1 MVGEGGGLR
10 ENGGSEQAR
19 GRQGATQPAKR
30 RAAQSK
36 GGREAPARQG
46 DPRSARVEGRD
57 VLGVQTVA
65 SPTHEAWWV
74 YGEGAACSGA
84 PRWTNPR
91 PASSEAE
98 RPAETPSPRGILKKK
113 PRRGSS
119 VEKAEA
125 A

>member
-1 MVGEGGGLR
+1 M
-10 ENGGSEQAR
+10 
-19 GRQGATQPAKR
+19 
-30 RAAQSK
+30 
-36 GGREAPARQG
+36 
-46 DPRSARVEGRD
+46 
-57 VLGVQTVA
+57 LGVQTVA

-74 YGEGAACSGA
+74 YGEGSACSGA

-91 PASSEAE
+91 PASSEAG